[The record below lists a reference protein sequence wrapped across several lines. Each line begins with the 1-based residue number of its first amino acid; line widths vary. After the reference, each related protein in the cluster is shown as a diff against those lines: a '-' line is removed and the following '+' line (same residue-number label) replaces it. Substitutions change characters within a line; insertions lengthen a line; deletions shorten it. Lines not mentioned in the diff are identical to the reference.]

1 MKHKIFVVAL
11 LFILAFKSP
20 AQIVNIESARM
31 QSDTVGWMGSMGA
44 AVSLAQNTIKI
55 FQAGVEAHVQYKTS
69 NDKGLWL
76 ILGNHNFLKAGN
88 SRFVSDDLLHLRYNR
103 KVNDWMRWEFFGQ
116 YQNNDVTQIDSRLL
130 IGTGPRFKI
139 IKKNT
144 FRLYAASL
152 IMFEREKE
160 KTDPAVLHK
169 DARSSS
175 YISFT
180 WLPRDYLEMISTAYF
195 QPLVNKFS
203 DYRILHQLSFK
214 IKATPHF
221 SLALKWNY
229 LHDGFPAGDAP
240 KTVYNF
246 ATGINYDL

>member
-1 MKHKIFVVAL
+1 
-11 LFILAFKSP
+11 
-20 AQIVNIESARM
+20 
-31 QSDTVGWMGSMGA
+31 
-44 AVSLAQNTIKI
+44 
-55 FQAGVEAHVQYKTS
+55 
-69 NDKGLWL
+69 
-76 ILGNHNFLKAGN
+76 LKAGS

-229 LHDGFPAGDAP
+229 LHDRFPAGNAP